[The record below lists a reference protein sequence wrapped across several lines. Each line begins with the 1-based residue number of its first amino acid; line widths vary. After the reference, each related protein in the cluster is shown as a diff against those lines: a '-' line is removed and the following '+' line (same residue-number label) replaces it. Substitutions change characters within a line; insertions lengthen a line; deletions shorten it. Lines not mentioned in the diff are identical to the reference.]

1 MLKGQNVL
9 LRPLKKEDWHKTI
22 IWRNDPEL
30 TGLVM
35 SHPFPITEEME
46 KEWYDNELTN
56 KSNRAIY
63 FAIEDAKSN
72 NQIGITFLNNINWI
86 SGTVQ
91 FGLLIGE
98 NSARG
103 KGFGRDVLELILGY
117 AFHTLNLR
125 KISLEVISINQVAI
139 KLYEK
144 IGFKVEGLLKSH
156 CFFRDQYH
164 DVLIMSKFNE

>member
-1 MLKGQNVL
+1 MLKGQKVL

-56 KSNRAIY
+56 KTNRAIY
-63 FAIEDAKSN
+63 FAIEDTKSN
-72 NQIGITFLNNINWI
+72 NQIGIIFLNNINWI

-103 KGFGRDVLELILGY
+103 KGLGKDVLEIIIDY
-117 AFHTLNLR
+117 AFSSLNLR
-125 KISLEVISINQVAI
+125 KISLEVISINLTAI

-144 IGFKVEGLLKSH
+144 MGFKVEGLLKKH
-156 CFFRDQYH
+156 WFFKNQYH
-164 DVLIMSKFNE
+164 DVLIMSKFKE